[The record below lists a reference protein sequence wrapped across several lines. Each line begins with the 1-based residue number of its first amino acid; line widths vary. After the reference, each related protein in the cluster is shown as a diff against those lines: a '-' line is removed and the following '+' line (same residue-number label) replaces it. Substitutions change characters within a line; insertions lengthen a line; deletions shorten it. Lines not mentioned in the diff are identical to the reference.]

1 MNLNL
6 HFGLPILGL
15 FQWKQKGNA
24 AYSSGDFNE
33 AIEAYSAA
41 IELSPG
47 QSGLYS
53 NRSAAY
59 LMLGDFEN
67 ALSDAN
73 KCILLQSESY
83 KGYGRKGAVYYA
95 MSKYERAIAVYKE
108 GLKVCPDEKLLRV
121 GLQAARRA
129 KAQNSKASKSAKKT
143 EIVTRAARRKS
154 LQSSSTVSAFVQKT
168 REELLLQKAQILSQ
182 LALIDDLEAMEDEAK
197 LDLLFTLIDR
207 DGDGTVDAN
216 ELAAALRKRNKGLAV
231 QESIEHAIKLVA
243 THDVNGDAKLD
254 LYEFKSCV
262 YDMIKELGVSFGEF
276 AEFLVFQINSCDE
289 TDDDAENIQGEE
301 FEKAQEEIL
310 SLSTHQ
316 RMKELFILFD
326 VDGSGELTFKE
337 VAIGLY
343 QITRNVEESTKAAMD
358 LLLMVDKNDT
368 RTLNYEQFC
377 RLILAIVTTANS
389 TFDEISDDL
398 VSINLLHASTFKHYL
413 TAYDLQILALSRNDE
428 ISPDDLAALTV
439 ADVIYETVREDKGS
453 KKQVEGDVS
462 DIISNLSY
470 GRLKKLF
477 DLWDVNH
484 DGDITFSELI
494 IGLQTFQDA
503 ARIDGDA
510 EWQARAF
517 LRFDS
522 NGDNR
527 LNQREFAEAMINY
540 AKSFG
545 VELHTLID
553 FMCVT
558 NGMNGGDKDAFH
570 RTFGMSICKDK
581 SPIAPTKRLSLLFSD
596 DEID

>member
-1 MNLNL
+1 
-6 HFGLPILGL
+6 
-15 FQWKQKGNA
+15 
-24 AYSSGDFNE
+24 
-33 AIEAYSAA
+33 
-41 IELSPG
+41 
-47 QSGLYS
+47 
-53 NRSAAY
+53 
-59 LMLGDFEN
+59 MLGDFES

-73 KCILLQSESY
+73 ACISLQNESY

-95 MSKYERAIAVYKE
+95 MSKYDRAIAVYKE

-243 THDVNGDAKLD
+243 THDVNGDSKLD

-262 YDMIKELGVSFGEF
+262 YDMIQELNVSFGEF
-276 AEFLVFQINSCDE
+276 AEFLVFQINSCDD
-289 TDDDAENIQGEE
+289 TNDAGDIVLGEDLG
-301 FEKAQEEIL
+301 KAQEESL

-398 VSINLLHASTFKHYL
+398 VSIKPGSLARRSALLNLHLLAF
-413 TAYDLQILALSRNDE
+413 DLQILALSRNDE
-428 ISPDDLAALTV
+428 ISSDDLAALTV
-439 ADVIYETVREDKGS
+439 ADVIYETVREDKSS
-453 KKQVEGDVS
+453 KKQVEGDVT

-484 DGDITFSELI
+484 DGEITFSELI

-522 NGDNR
+522 DGDNR
-527 LNQREFAEAMINY
+527 LNQREFAEAMIHY

-558 NGMNGGDKDAFH
+558 NGTSGGDKDAFH
-570 RTFGMSICKDK
+570 RTFGMSISKDK